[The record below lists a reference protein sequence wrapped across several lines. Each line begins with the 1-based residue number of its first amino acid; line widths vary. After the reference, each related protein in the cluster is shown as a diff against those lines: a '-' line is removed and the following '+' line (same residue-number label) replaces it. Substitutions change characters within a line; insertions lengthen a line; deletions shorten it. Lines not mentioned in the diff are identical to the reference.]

1 MSLIQRKDYVMFN
14 VMENMEK
21 YFDELEIGQDED
33 ILDLEKLTEEDDLGI
48 LVAFE
53 SIDRLLPEQKNS
65 LI

>member
-33 ILDLEKLTEEDDLGI
+33 ILDHEKLTEEDDLGI